1 MPVVR
6 RRHGEVTMP
15 AYLIRHRQGQ
25 QGDILIED
33 PDLTLDSRHGWAVLT
48 DQHGTVLA
56 IPVDQVASI
65 QRINDLDGGQAQDD
79 GTRGRS

>member
-1 MPVVR
+1 MTV
-6 RRHGEVTMP
+6 P

-25 QGDILIED
+25 HGDILIED
-33 PDLTLDSRHGWAVLT
+33 PNLTLDSRHGWAVLT

-65 QRINDLDGGQAQDD
+65 QRIDNLDDGQAQDD
-79 GTRGRS
+79 SPKE

>member
-1 MPVVR
+1 
-6 RRHGEVTMP
+6 MP

-25 QGDILIED
+25 HGDILIED
-33 PDLTLDSRHGWAVLT
+33 PGLTLDSRHGWAVLA

-65 QRINDLDGGQAQDD
+65 QRIDNLDGGQTQHD
-79 GTRGRS
+79 SPKE

>member
-1 MPVVR
+1 
-6 RRHGEVTMP
+6 MP

-25 QGDILIED
+25 HGDILIED

-65 QRINDLDGGQAQDD
+65 QRIDNPE
-79 GTRGRS
+79 GTQPEE